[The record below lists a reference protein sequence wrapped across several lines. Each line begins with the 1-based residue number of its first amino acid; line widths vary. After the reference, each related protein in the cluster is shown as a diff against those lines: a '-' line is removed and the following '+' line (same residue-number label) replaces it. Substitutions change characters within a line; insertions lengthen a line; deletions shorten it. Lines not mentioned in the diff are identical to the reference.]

1 MQDIFSL
8 VESLFEFFLVFI
20 VIVMVR
26 PLLSNVSYELTVKL
40 WQRLNVNKEI
50 VPFYLIKMK

>member
-1 MQDIFSL
+1 
-8 VESLFEFFLVFI
+8 
-20 VIVMVR
+20 MVR

-50 VPFYLIKMK
+50 IPFYLIKCDSQETEKISFFFL